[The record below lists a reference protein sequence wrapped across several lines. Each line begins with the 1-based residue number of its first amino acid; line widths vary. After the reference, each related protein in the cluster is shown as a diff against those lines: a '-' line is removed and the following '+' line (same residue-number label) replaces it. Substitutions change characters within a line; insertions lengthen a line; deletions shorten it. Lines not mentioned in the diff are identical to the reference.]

1 MRGAKGRRAS
11 REGRVDAGLAS
22 LHELSASNAAWLN
35 RISSMR
41 RHDSYRFYRAS
52 GARSRP
58 PPPTQEHVTL
68 SKHRD
73 VAGGSQGVAAC
84 RWAPRSPYRTVYEVY
99 ASTNRHTHFTVHRRG
114 RGTCMELAR
123 TKFLVV
129 KYGISSVICTALTNG
144 GEAERREQTLQ
155 FASRV

>member
-68 SKHRD
+68 NTEMLQADRKALQHAKGPPFPLSH
-73 VAGGSQGVAAC
+73 GI
-84 RWAPRSPYRTVYEVY
+84 EVY

-114 RGTCMELAR
+114 RGTCKNQVLGCKVR
-123 TKFLVV
+123 
-129 KYGISSVICTALTNG
+129 Y
-144 GEAERREQTLQ
+144 Q
-155 FASRV
+155 FCNLYSFNKRGRG